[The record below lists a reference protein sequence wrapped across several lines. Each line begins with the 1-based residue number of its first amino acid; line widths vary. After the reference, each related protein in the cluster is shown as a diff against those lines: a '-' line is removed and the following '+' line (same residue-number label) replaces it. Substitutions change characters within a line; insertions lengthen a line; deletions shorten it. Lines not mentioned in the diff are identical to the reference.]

1 MFEWDKKKNKVN
13 FQKHG
18 ISFEEAVLIFTGPI
32 LTIEDKREDYGE
44 KREISIGQIKNVI
57 IVMVVHTK
65 RGNKISFVF
74 CEFFT
79 RFKLIN
85 HFRLSQQ
92 PY

>member
-65 RGNKISFVF
+65 RGNKIRIISARLANKR
-74 CEFFT
+74 E
-79 RFKLIN
+79 RILYYEHFKEKN
-85 HFRLSQQ
+85 
-92 PY
+92 